1 MIFIPA
7 KNNKALH
14 IATLLLALGVV
25 SFLISTQFPY
35 VPFLFQLAAIIL
47 LTFGIQIL
55 QRYHLSDFKYVIDA
69 RDDGSSYFNVIKI
82 QGKREATVCSIAL
95 DKCVFFGN
103 LKDYDGK
110 TVNSF
115 DYKQNIGT
123 DDNHV
128 LIYKDISGLVIVKLE
143 IDEVYA
149 NAIDC
154 RVVKPQQ

>member
-1 MIFIPA
+1 MIFIPI

-14 IATLLLALGVV
+14 IAILLLASGVI
-25 SFLISTQFPY
+25 SFLISTQFAY

-55 QRYHLSDFKYVIDA
+55 QRYHLSDFKYIIDD

-82 QGKREATVCSIAL
+82 QGKKEVTVCSIAL
-95 DKCVFFGN
+95 DRCVYFGN
-103 LKDYDGK
+103 LKDYAGK

-115 DYKQNIGT
+115 DYKQNIGVE
-123 DDNHV
+123 DNHV

-143 IDEVYA
+143 IDEAYA
-149 NAIDC
+149 YALND
-154 RVVKPQQ
+154 RVVKPQ